1 MNLSVIITAGGIG
14 KRFSSEV
21 PKQFLSLI
29 GTPVLMHTINTFHN
43 WGAMTEIILTVPK
56 EWASY
61 WEKLIK
67 KHDFKIPHRIVD
79 GGKERYHSIKNAL
92 DMCSGDYVMI
102 HDGVRPLVDKG
113 TLNRCRNALKNN
125 KPLIIPGTINAY
137 SAKLAELAN
146 HNSIYLSGSGV
157 AAASYGLPDLGVTTL
172 ENVLIDAKR
181 ITSATS
187 LPLLVD
193 IDTGWGDFD
202 AISNTII
209 EMGNA
214 NVAAVHIEDQI
225 FDKRCGHRPNKQL
238 VSTDEMQDRLKAA
251 LDAKIDDSFFIMAR
265 TDALASEGIE
275 KAIERCGKYL
285 DVGADGIFFEAAVS
299 IEEYKE
305 FKNNFSAPLLA
316 NITEFGKT
324 PLFTQK
330 ELSDV
335 GVDMVLYPLTAF
347 RAMSLS
353 AEKIYNSIIKDGT
366 QEPLLDIMQT
376 REELY
381 EVLDYYNFEKQLDE
395 QFENN
400 NKESS

>member
-1 MNLSVIITAGGIG
+1 MKPGQ
-14 KRFSSEV
+14 KF
-21 PKQFLSLI
+21 
-29 GTPVLMHTINTFHN
+29 
-43 WGAMTEIILTVPK
+43 
-56 EWASY
+56 
-61 WEKLIK
+61 
-67 KHDFKIPHRIVD
+67 
-79 GGKERYHSIKNAL
+79 
-92 DMCSGDYVMI
+92 
-102 HDGVRPLVDKG
+102 
-113 TLNRCRNALKNN
+113 RNALKNN

-193 IDTGWGDFD
+193 IDNVWGDFD

-238 VSTDEMQDRLKAA
+238 VSIDEMQDRLKAA

-275 KAIERCGKYL
+275 KAIERCGNYL

-400 NKESS
+400 KKESS

>member
-1 MNLSVIITAGGIG
+1 MI
-14 KRFSSEV
+14 E
-21 PKQFLSLI
+21 
-29 GTPVLMHTINTFHN
+29 IN
-43 WGAMTEIILTVPK
+43 GDGD
-56 EWASY
+56 
-61 WEKLIK
+61 K
-67 KHDFKIPHRIVD
+67 KSRAIR
-79 GGKERYHSIKNAL
+79 
-92 DMCSGDYVMI
+92 
-102 HDGVRPLVDKG
+102 
-113 TLNRCRNALKNN
+113 
-125 KPLIIPGTINAY
+125 
-137 SAKLAELAN
+137 
-146 HNSIYLSGSGV
+146 
-157 AAASYGLPDLGVTTL
+157 
-172 ENVLIDAKR
+172 DA
-181 ITSATS
+181 
-187 LPLLVD
+187 
-193 IDTGWGDFD
+193 
-202 AISNTII
+202 
-209 EMGNA
+209 
-214 NVAAVHIEDQI
+214 
-225 FDKRCGHRPNKQL
+225 
-238 VSTDEMQDRLKAA
+238 
-251 LDAKIDDSFFIMAR
+251 
-265 TDALASEGIE
+265 E

-400 NKESS
+400 NRESS

>member
-1 MNLSVIITAGGIG
+1 MKPGQ
-14 KRFSSEV
+14 KF
-21 PKQFLSLI
+21 
-29 GTPVLMHTINTFHN
+29 
-43 WGAMTEIILTVPK
+43 
-56 EWASY
+56 
-61 WEKLIK
+61 
-67 KHDFKIPHRIVD
+67 
-79 GGKERYHSIKNAL
+79 
-92 DMCSGDYVMI
+92 
-102 HDGVRPLVDKG
+102 
-113 TLNRCRNALKNN
+113 RNALKNN

-172 ENVLIDAKR
+172 ENVLIDVKR

-238 VSTDEMQDRLKAA
+238 VSIDEMQDRLKAA

-285 DVGADGIFFEAAVS
+285 DVGVDGIFFEAAVS